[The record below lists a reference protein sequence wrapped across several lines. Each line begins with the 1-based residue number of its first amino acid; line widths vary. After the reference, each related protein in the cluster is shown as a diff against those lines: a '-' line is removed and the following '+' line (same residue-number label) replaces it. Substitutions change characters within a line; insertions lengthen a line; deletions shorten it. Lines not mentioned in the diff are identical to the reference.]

1 MLNRL
6 VRKQINQLWMKS
18 GVIEDENDQ
27 RHGQAEAVRTA
38 AAGIDIENF
47 VPNLDQRLM
56 RMAADDCGDTSNP
69 GIQIEIVNGVNE
81 VEEVASEFNGLRS
94 RESRA
99 GTACIDISADG
110 SRWGDGAERVE
121 NGWVADISG
130 VQDVIDMSE
139 RAGDLGAQQ
148 AVRI

>member
-1 MLNRL
+1 MLNRS
-6 VRKQINQLWMKS
+6 VRKQINQLWVKS

-27 RHGQAEAVRTA
+27 RHGQAETVRTA

-47 VPNLDQRLM
+47 VPSLDRRPM
-56 RMAADDCGDTSNP
+56 RMAADDRGDTSNP

-81 VEEVASEFNGLRS
+81 VEEMAREFNGLRS
-94 RESRA
+94 GKSRA
-99 GTACIDISADG
+99 GPACIDISADG
-110 SRWGDGAERVE
+110 SRWGDSAERVE
-121 NGWVADISG
+121 NSRVADISG